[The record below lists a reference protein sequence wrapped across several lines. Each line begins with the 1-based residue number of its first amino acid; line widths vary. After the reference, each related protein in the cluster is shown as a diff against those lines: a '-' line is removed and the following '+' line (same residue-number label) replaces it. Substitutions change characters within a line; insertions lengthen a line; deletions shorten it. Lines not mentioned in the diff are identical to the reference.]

1 MNFYL
6 PKKMIYLNRIGSE
19 SYRSKMVTAGT
30 VTRWCEYTEL
40 DINDV
45 RSIPELEIKLKE
57 SKTGE
62 IGR

>member
-1 MNFYL
+1 
-6 PKKMIYLNRIGSE
+6 MIYRLGNE

-30 VTRWCEYTEL
+30 VTKWCEYAEL
-40 DINDV
+40 DIYDV
-45 RSIPELEIKLKE
+45 RTIPELEIKLKE